1 VAFVFGVAASGDVP
15 QIMLQM
21 SNAVAQLVVDS
32 LFRRSVLFFS
42 RGVREDVLG
51 DLSSSKDFFR
61 KQVKAEKTERSKS

>member
-1 VAFVFGVAASGDVP
+1 
-15 QIMLQM
+15 M
-21 SNAVAQLVVDS
+21 SNAVVQLVVDS
-32 LFRRSVLFFS
+32 LFRCSVLFFF